1 MSLHKIE
8 EVEFDPE
15 KDAKNE
21 EKHRL
26 SLGDF
31 AGFDSDPVVVED
43 DRQDYGEPRFRAFG
57 LIDGK
62 PHSIA
67 FTVRGNAMRLISF
80 RRARAKELRRY
91 ER

>member
-1 MSLHKIE
+1 MAF
-8 EVEFDPE
+8 EFDE
-15 KDAKNE
+15 DKDARNK

-31 AGFDSDPVVVED
+31 PGFDTDPVVVED
-43 DRQDYGEPRFRAFG
+43 DRRDYGEQRFRAFG

-67 FTVRGNAMRLISF
+67 FTVRGSAMRLISF
-80 RRARAKELRRY
+80 RRAHAKELRRY

>member
-1 MSLHKIE
+1 ME
-8 EVEFDPE
+8 FEFDPD
-15 KDAKNE
+15 KDARNK
-21 EKHRL
+21 EKHQL

-31 AGFDSDPVVVED
+31 AGFDADPVVVED
-43 DRQDYGEPRFRAFG
+43 DRSDYGEQRFRAFG

-67 FTVRGNAMRLISF
+67 FTVRGSAMRLISF
-80 RRARAKELRRY
+80 RRAHSKELRRY

>member
-1 MSLHKIE
+1 ME
-8 EVEFDPE
+8 FEFDPE
-15 KDAKNE
+15 KDTRNK

-31 AGFDSDPVVVED
+31 AGFDADPVVIAD
-43 DRQDYGEPRFRAFG
+43 DRRDYGEERFRAFG
-57 LIDGK
+57 LIGGK
-62 PHSIA
+62 PHSIV

-80 RRARAKELRRY
+80 RRAHAKELKRY